1 MKKILLT
8 LFTFTMLI
16 SPVFSQEQ
24 LNDTSVEPVEEKTQ
38 VEDEKT
44 NSTTSINK
52 YFELELKRGTQ
63 NPLTK
68 TIPFTVYVTPK
79 INSSKTQ
86 ILWNVP
92 AVFDVERKHSEFVS
106 LTKGQTYSFSA
117 SLTPQKSGSYEV
129 SVNVI
134 SWQTDSNK
142 ANSADYKLV
151 IDKSLT
157 VQPVDTMYTV
167 YIILFIVGVIGVF
180 VLLFFLI
187 KKGANVLTKKAK
199 SWLTPHY

>member
-8 LFTFTMLI
+8 LLTFTMLI

-24 LNDTSVEPVEEKTQ
+24 LNDASAEPVEEKIQ
-38 VEDEKT
+38 IEDKET
-44 NSTTSINK
+44 NTTTSINN

-63 NPLTK
+63 NPITK

-92 AVFDVERKHSEFVS
+92 TVFDVERKHNEFVS

-142 ANSADYKLV
+142 SNSADYKLV

-167 YIILFIVGVIGVF
+167 YIILIIVGIIGVF

-187 KKGANVLTKKAK
+187 KKAANVLIKKAK
-199 SWLTPHY
+199 SWLTPPY

>member
-1 MKKILLT
+1 MKRILLT
-8 LFTFTMLI
+8 LLAFTMLI

-24 LNDTSVEPVEEKTQ
+24 LNDASAEPVEEKVE
-38 VEDEKT
+38 VEDKET
-44 NSTTSINK
+44 NTTTSINK

-63 NPLTK
+63 NPITK

-92 AVFDVERKHSEFVS
+92 TVFDVERKHNEFVS
-106 LTKGQTYSFSA
+106 LTRGQTYSFSA
-117 SLTPQKSGSYEV
+117 SLTPKKSGSYEV

-142 ANSADYKLV
+142 SNSANYKLV

-167 YIILFIVGVIGVF
+167 YIILIIVGIVGVF

-187 KKGANVLTKKAK
+187 KKAANVLTKKAK
-199 SWLTPHY
+199 SWLTPPY

>member
-1 MKKILLT
+1 MKRILLT
-8 LFTFTMLI
+8 LLTFTMLI

-24 LNDTSVEPVEEKTQ
+24 LNDASAEPVEEKIQ
-38 VEDEKT
+38 IEDKET
-44 NSTTSINK
+44 NTTTSINN

-63 NPLTK
+63 NPITK

-79 INSSKTQ
+79 
-86 ILWNVP
+86 
-92 AVFDVERKHSEFVS
+92 
-106 LTKGQTYSFSA
+106 
-117 SLTPQKSGSYEV
+117 KSGSYEV

-142 ANSADYKLV
+142 SNSADYKLV

-167 YIILFIVGVIGVF
+167 YIILIIVGIIGVF

-187 KKGANVLTKKAK
+187 KKAANVLIKKAK
-199 SWLTPHY
+199 SWLTPPY

>member
-1 MKKILLT
+1 
-8 LFTFTMLI
+8 
-16 SPVFSQEQ
+16 
-24 LNDTSVEPVEEKTQ
+24 
-38 VEDEKT
+38 
-44 NSTTSINK
+44 
-52 YFELELKRGTQ
+52 
-63 NPLTK
+63 
-68 TIPFTVYVTPK
+68 
-79 INSSKTQ
+79 
-86 ILWNVP
+86 
-92 AVFDVERKHSEFVS
+92 
-106 LTKGQTYSFSA
+106 
-117 SLTPQKSGSYEV
+117 
-129 SVNVI
+129 VNVI

-199 SWLTPHY
+199 SWLTPPY

>member
-16 SPVFSQEQ
+16 SPAFSQEQ

-63 NPLTK
+63 NPITK

-92 AVFDVERKHSEFVS
+92 AVFDVERKHNEFVS

-199 SWLTPHY
+199 SWLTPPY

>member
-92 AVFDVERKHSEFVS
+92 AVFDVERKHNEFVS

-199 SWLTPHY
+199 SWLTPPY